1 MQPYDLFM
9 LLVLVGATAFG
20 AYKGL
25 AWQIASL
32 GSIVLS
38 YLVALTFSDR
48 LAPVLSEQEPWN
60 KFLAMAILYMLTTLA
75 VWVAFRAVKN
85 AIDRVQLKEF
95 DRQIGGLVG
104 AAKGVLF
111 CVAITFFAVTLSQDA
126 RELVLASK
134 SGDYIARFIH
144 KADAIMPQEVHE
156 VLDPY
161 LNRLSNELSRTG
173 APATS
178 DPPPAEEPKPKKKK
192 KKKPAPSRT
201 RSATTTRNRAEQ

>member
-1 MQPYDLFM
+1 MQPYDIFM
-9 LLVLVGATAFG
+9 LLVLVAAAAFG

-25 AWQIASL
+25 AWQIASV

-48 LAPVLSEQEPWN
+48 LAPILSKQDPWN
-60 KFLAMAILYMLTTLA
+60 KFLAMAILYMATTLA
-75 VWVAFRAVKN
+75 VWIAFRAVKN

-111 CVAITFFAVTLSQDA
+111 CVAITFFAVTLSDDG

-134 SGDYIARFIH
+134 SGNYIARFIQ
-144 KADAIMPQEVHE
+144 KADPIMPQEVHK

-161 LNRLSNELSRTG
+161 LDQLESKLRPVSADSLNSDEP
-173 APATS
+173 PATTT
-178 DPPPAEEPKPKKKK
+178 KPKKKK
-192 KKKPAPSRT
+192 KSSTRT
-201 RSATTTRNRAEQ
+201 RSAAKPRTTAEE